1 MTLCSL
7 ACIVGLVT
15 NTVTING
22 AQAVRTNRDSATL
35 NGVEY
40 VWSIFDNAWVTLS
53 YWKWVN
59 GR

>member
-1 MTLCSL
+1 MSGIPPCK
-7 ACIVGLVT
+7 CILIGDQVFS
-15 NTVTING
+15 NG
-22 AQAVRTNRDSATL
+22 CMVHPARAAQPEEPL
-35 NGVEY
+35 